1 MKILFLCTHN
11 SCRSILSEAIFNY
24 LAPQEFKAYSAG
36 SFPSGQVNPLTLA
49 ALARAG
55 IATTGFSSK
64 STEVFDTLAPN
75 IVITVCDKAAGEP
88 CPLCLG
94 NALRAH
100 WNLEDPSALAL
111 GSQPLSDAEIIAVFD
126 TCMKKIKQRVNAF
139 LALPLDTLALD
150 PVQIQT
156 ALNGIGEL

>member
-1 MKILFLCTHN
+1 M
-11 SCRSILSEAIFNY
+11 
-24 LAPQEFKAYSAG
+24 
-36 SFPSGQVNPLTLA
+36 
-49 ALARAG
+49 ARAG

-64 STEVFDTLAPN
+64 STDVFDTLAPD

-88 CPLCLG
+88 CPLYLG

-111 GSQPLSDAEIIAVFD
+111 GSQSLSDAEIVAAFD
-126 TCMKKIKQRVNAF
+126 TCMKKIEQRVNAF
-139 LALPLDTLALD
+139 FALPLATLALD